1 MRKKWQRFLSGMM
14 AFVLAFTMMLTGIPG
29 FGYSALEQVKAA
41 EETYTLTVTPGAVT
55 VEAGDTI
62 TLRASIKDSNGD
74 AVTDLGNAGIK
85 LWWWTDTWA
94 DGHTDGKADAE
105 YTNYDN
111 NSGHSLTADVKF
123 PSTGTYYITA
133 ELGSIREYVTV
144 QVNEKSAA
152 PTGYSV
158 RVMQSESTVVVG
170 NELTLNAIVTD
181 NTGAEVD
188 NLEEAGLHLYWW
200 NDDATPKNGGCG
212 EGYNLSATFSWD
224 TAGEYWPNVTLQND
238 EFVTLASATSPKV
251 IVEGEKSATPTY
263 NLSVKASKKSYI
275 QPNETVTLTASFS
288 ASDGS
293 EIILGEDY
301 HLYWWFDANRGLGEG
316 TYVTK
321 DKDDNDSIKVSL
333 PGKGDYYVIASLQ
346 DSAYKELK
354 QYVIKLSS
362 NDIENIYVEQ
372 INLGE
377 DFIKGVDISSL
388 EAELASGVKYHD
400 FEGNE
405 LDEAGFFKFLADNG
419 VNWVRIRV
427 WNDPYDDSHNGYGGG
442 NCDLDKAIS
451 MGKYATDAG
460 LRVLI
465 DFHYSDTWADPGR
478 QLTPKDWENYTFEEK
493 IAAIESYTQQSVES
507 LLNAG
512 VDVGMVQIGNET
524 SNKICDISEKDDG
537 FEGMCKAFSAGAK
550 GVREAASTYG
560 KKIKVAIHIESPQ
573 AEGKYA
579 KYAKALDDY
588 GVDYDVFASSYYPM
602 WHGSLENLNA
612 VLENIAKTYQKEVM
626 VAETSWSFTTDD
638 GDGWG
643 NEVGPDSEY
652 DNYEYSAQGQ
662 ANELCD
668 VVKTVSKTT
677 NGIGV
682 FYWEPAWIPVNYVYD
697 DAGNWQEAAKQAN
710 VEAWETYGSGW
721 ATKACAEYDPDNVGE
736 NGEWAGGSAV
746 DNHAWFDF
754 YGYPLASMK
763 TFAYMGSGNTT
774 LPQEVWKV
782 SAEDVSAYV
791 GEAVQ
796 APNATIR
803 YNFGEDKIVS
813 NVAWD
818 TAAIASAV
826 AKGVGTYTIS
836 GKVTEAGVDYDV
848 TFNLTISVYN
858 YLDAANPSFENA
870 DPVCWT
876 TEGNPAMVRIIA
888 DNPKSGEK
896 ALKYDGALTNA
907 GAYQTIYLDKGVYV
921 LGAYMQGR
929 ENADGEVYQIYA
941 TVEGTTY
948 TADAIPAGWTVW
960 QNPVVENIVVTK
972 DNTEVNVGCIIT
984 TTTGAWGTWDDFYL
998 NRVGE
1003 YTSSSGGSSSST
1015 GTPSTPTTPETPSTG
1030 DTTITTNPDGTT
1042 TETKTET
1049 ATNEAGKEVAVT
1061 TETKKDA
1068 EGNVLGSTETSVI
1081 ESIAKNTTATVTVEK
1096 DASGEVT
1103 SAQAEVTKQ
1112 GTSSKTGV
1120 TGTISAAVVSQI
1132 TDAAGVSSVEIS
1144 VNVTN
1149 VKGEIE
1155 YTIKA
1160 DAEDL
1165 EAGNKLKVM
1174 AIDPKTGKYVLVN
1187 AKTYTV
1193 SKSGNVK
1200 VTLPEGATYQLLDSK
1215 EAAAVE
1221 KEILSTVKAKK
1232 TSITVETG
1240 KKTSVQMSSKLNMDN
1255 VEKITYSTSKKSV
1268 ATVSKSGKVT
1278 AKNAGTVTIKAK
1290 VTLKN
1295 GKTKTVTVKVKVK

>member
-41 EETYTLTVTPGAVT
+41 DETYTLTVTPGAVT

-62 TLRASIKDSNGD
+62 TLRATIKDSNGN
-74 AVTDLGNAGIK
+74 AVTDLETASLQ

-94 DGHTDGKADAE
+94 DGHEDGKTDAE
-105 YTNYDN
+105 YSNYDE
-111 NSGHSLTADVKF
+111 NSGYSLTADVTF
-123 PSTGTYYITA
+123 PSTGTYYIA
-133 ELGSIREYVTV
+133 AKLGDITEFVTV
-144 QVNEKSAA
+144 QVNEKSTA

-158 RVMQSESTVVVG
+158 RVIQSKSSVVAG

-181 NTGAEVD
+181 DTGAEVTD
-188 NLEEAGLHLYWW
+188 LEQAGLHLYWSE
-200 NDDATPKNGGCG
+200 NNATPADGGCG
-212 EGYNLSATFSWD
+212 SNGYNLSATFSWD
-224 TAGEYWPNVTLQND
+224 TPGSYWPTVKLQDSNWDTKATVWPEVT
-238 EFVTLASATSPKV
+238 
-251 IVEGEKSATPTY
+251 VEAEKSATPTY

-275 QPNETVTLTASFS
+275 QPNETVKLTASFS
-288 ASDGS
+288 ASDDS
-293 EIILGEDY
+293 EITLGGDY
-301 HLYWWFDANRGLGEG
+301 HLYWWFDENRGLGVG
-316 TYVTK
+316 TYITE
-321 DKDDNDSIKVSL
+321 DRDEQTSIEVSL
-333 PGKGDYYVIASLQ
+333 PEKGDYYVIASLQ
-346 DSAYKELK
+346 DSDYKELK

-372 INLGE
+372 IELDD

-405 LDEAGFFKFLADNG
+405 LDEAGFFAFLKENG

-427 WNDPYDDSHNGYGGG
+427 WNDPYDEEGNGYGGG
-442 NCDLDKAIS
+442 NCDLAKAIS
-451 MGKYATDAG
+451 MGKYATAAG

-478 QLTPKDWENYTFEEK
+478 QLTPKDWEEYDFDQK

-524 SNKICDISEKDDG
+524 SNTICDISEEKDG
-537 FEGMCKAFSAGAK
+537 FEKMCKAFSAGAA
-550 GVREAASTYG
+550 GVRAAAGT
-560 KKIKVAIHIESPQ
+560 KDIKVAIHIESPQ

-579 KYAKALDDY
+579 KYAKGLDDNE
-588 GVDYDVFASSYYPM
+588 VDYDVFASSYYPM

-612 VLENIAKTYQKEVM
+612 VLDDIAKTYGKEVM

-643 NEVGPDSEY
+643 NEVGPDSGY
-652 DNYEYSAQGQ
+652 DNYEYSVQGQ
-662 ANELCD
+662 ANELYD
-668 VVKTVSKTT
+668 VVKTVSETT

-710 VEAWETYGSGW
+710 VEAWGTYGSGW

-736 NGEWAGGSAV
+736 NGAWAGGSAV

-763 TFAYMGSGNTT
+763 TFAYMERGNTT
-774 LPQEVWKV
+774 LQQEVWKV

-791 GEAVQ
+791 GEEVQ

-803 YNFGEDKIVS
+803 YNFGEDKVVS
-813 NVAWD
+813 DVAWD

-826 AKGVGTYTIS
+826 ANGVGTYMIS

-858 YLDAANPSFENA
+858 YLDKGNPSFENGTS
-870 DPVCWT
+870 VCWNIDGET
-876 TEGNPAMVRIIA
+876 SQISIKAE
-888 DNPKSGEK
+888 DPKSGEK
-896 ALKYDGALTNA
+896 ALKYEKALLDA
-907 GAYQTIYLDKGVYV
+907 GAHQTVYLDSGIYT
-921 LGAYMQGR
+921 LGAYMQG
-929 ENADGEVYQIYA
+929 NNKADGETYQIYA
-941 TVEGTTY
+941 TVEGATY
-948 TADAIPAGWTVW
+948 TADATPAGWAVW

-972 DNTEVNVGCIIT
+972 DNTAVEVGCRIT
-984 TTTGAWGTWDDFYL
+984 TTGSAWGTWDDFYL
-998 NRVGE
+998 NRVGD
-1003 YTSSSGGSSSST
+1003 YT
-1015 GTPSTPTTPETPSTG
+1015 GTDTPSLPSTPTAPSTPSTD
-1030 DTTITTNPDGTT
+1030 DTTVTTNPDGTT

-1049 ATNEAGKEVAVT
+1049 VTNEAGKEVEVT

-1068 EGNVLGSTETSVI
+1068 EGNVIGSTETSVI

-1096 DASGEVT
+1096 NASGEVT

-1221 KEILSTVKAKK
+1221 KEILSTVKVKK

-1240 KKTSVQMSSKLNMDN
+1240 KKTSVQMSSKLDMDN